1 MKTIITYTGSEE
13 EKINAA
19 REDLIGYLE
28 QERYNTLK
36 QNLAGEWNACVGMH
50 SFISL
55 VGLFLGVEGLP
66 AKVLFWDMLET
77 VEKTYEV

>member
-1 MKTIITYTGSEE
+1 MKTVITYTGSEE

-19 REDLIGYLE
+19 REDLIGYLG
-28 QERYNTLK
+28 QERYNTLRK
-36 QNLAGEWNACVGMH
+36 NLAGEWHDCVDMR
-50 SFISL
+50 SFLAL